1 VSLAFCPGLDE
12 IYQTRRIVGRSG
24 RVFENLGAL
33 STVNNLA
40 ILRSLM
46 LERRP
51 QTTLEIGLSF
61 GGSALTIA
69 ASHRDLKRPAARQHV
84 AIDPFQATVWDDAG
98 VLALERNSL
107 IGYVE
112 VCRQPSATA
121 LAAMVAEGRTFDL
134 IYVDGSHLFEDVF
147 VDAYFGFRLLS
158 DTGILLFD
166 DCTNTHVAKVLRF
179 IETNWAELAAEVDL
193 GPYRA
198 GGASLR
204 RRLAGRLGFV
214 QLRAFR
220 RTAPFS
226 REWDAEFRDF

>member
-1 VSLAFCPGLDE
+1 MSLAFCPGLDQ

-24 RVFENLGAL
+24 RVFENLAAL
-33 STVNNLA
+33 STVNNLS

-51 QTTLEIGLSF
+51 QTTLETGLSF

-69 ASHRDLKRPAARQHV
+69 ATHRDLGHVAARQHV

-98 VLALERNSL
+98 VVALERNGL
-107 IGYVE
+107 IEYVE
-112 VCRQPSATA
+112 VRREPSATV
-121 LAAMVAEGRTFDL
+121 LAAMAAAGRTCDL

-158 DTGILLFD
+158 ETGIIVFD
-166 DCTNTHVAKVLRF
+166 DCTNDHVARVLRF
-179 IETNWAELAAEVDL
+179 VETNWSALAAEVDL
-193 GPYRA
+193 DSYRTDV
-198 GGASLR
+198 SLG

-220 RTAPFS
+220 RTAPFP
-226 REWDAEFRDF
+226 REWDSALRDF